1 MPVQRGL
8 PIIFDESGAFE
19 TTKRLIAQNISQA
32 DLSPDA
38 CVGYRYGNSRI
49 NCRVVQAH
57 PLTCVKYDFTV
68 SPYFFHGTWLGA
80 QKPPPFDG
88 FGSSSNGVLEI
99 SRGVLNAIE
108 RPLFAADNGLKISLS
123 QIQQY
128 PIIETRMRYTLR
140 DPAENLQLNVT
151 LGYVNN
157 NDDDK
162 VYSAMIANPSGYS
175 RIATWILHPTK
186 VVLKLMTPSS
196 NVITLKSLE
205 FCYDAGP
212 PLQKPLL
219 PPDAAQ
225 KCSELLAD
233 LRQRKQ
239 PFGQDE
245 LSGFPSDVTLEP
257 YPEFSFTDMSDGTEP
272 HHFRYDSRSGMSN
285 VKLIPCIFKRNEQVF
300 NPDARFSHK
309 PIFRFTATGGTPQ
322 QREHLI
328 LLNYAAYFSL
338 IHNNQPPYEEL
349 PMVRLSKRW
358 CYYGDEA
365 YKDGNGHNRAD
376 ASAYRGLYNVP
387 SLTYRCDTGKYI
399 AEYAPCVTLVGSVYR
414 AMGYFNVA
422 AANVTSLAA
431 LYYEV
436 AAWNEALARNRYG
449 TSLPPFVRADVD
461 VTRYTA
467 VRAYSLRR
475 SNDEKE
481 KPACPANELYIC
493 VKDINP
499 LTCPQNPNIPREDC
513 QNAIKHA
520 NHNWERNFNIDI
532 SPLNKINLS
541 NVSPQSIWQ
550 SIQPGAIA
558 ITVVEYVSG
567 AGIYPHIEIIVGW
580 GPKLGGYSRSD
591 ADLQNNLFPTWDS
604 IPEELRAGYV
614 PYILDRFSLD
624 GTGNQ
629 RGPRPYNLHQYH
641 TAVDFW
647 VANVA
652 DSEGN

>member
-1 MPVQRGL
+1 MKHTV
-8 PIIFDESGAFE
+8 
-19 TTKRLIAQNISQA
+19 SQA

-49 NCRVVQAH
+49 NCRVVKAH
-57 PLTCVKYDFTV
+57 PLTCVKYDFTI
-68 SPYFFHGTWLGA
+68 SPYAFHGIWLGA

-88 FGSSSNGVLEI
+88 FGSSSNGILEI

-108 RPLFAADNGLKISLS
+108 RPLLAADNGLKISLS
-123 QIQQY
+123 QVQQY

-140 DPAENLQLNVT
+140 DAAESLQLNVT

-157 NDDDK
+157 NNNNDK
-162 VYSAMIANPSGYS
+162 TYAATIANPSGYS

-186 VVLKLMTPSS
+186 VVLKLMTPTS

-205 FCYDAGP
+205 FCYDASP

-245 LSGFPSDVTLEP
+245 LSGFPLDVTLEP
-257 YPEFSFTDMSDGTEP
+257 YPEFSFSDMSDGAEP
-272 HHFRYDSRSGMSN
+272 HHFRYDSRSGMSD

-300 NPDARFSHK
+300 NPDARFNDK

-338 IHNNQPPYEEL
+338 IHNNQPPYTEL
-349 PMVRLSKRW
+349 PMEPLSKRW

-376 ASAYRGLYNVP
+376 ASAYRSLYNVP
-387 SLTYRCDTGKYI
+387 SLTYRCDTGLKADGI
-399 AEYAPCVTLVGSVYR
+399 DYAPCVTLVGSVYR

-422 AANVTSLAA
+422 ATDATMANQPLAA

-436 AAWNEALARNRYG
+436 VAWNEALSRNRYR
-449 TSLPPFVRADVD
+449 TSLPPFVRPDVA
-461 VTRYTA
+461 VIRYTA
-467 VRAYSLRR
+467 VRAYSLKG
-475 SNDEKE
+475 NDPKKE
-481 KPACPANELYIC
+481 PCPNNARYIC
-493 VKDINP
+493 SYYGVDPLDCPTHPLCPRAKEIVDGNWYKSVDIETSPLSDVTNP
-499 LTCPQNPNIPREDC
+499 LEVWRK
-513 QNAIKHA
+513 IK
-520 NHNWERNFNIDI
+520 
-532 SPLNKINLS
+532 
-541 NVSPQSIWQ
+541 
-550 SIQPGAIA
+550 PGDIA
-558 ITVVEYVSG
+558 ITVIQKGEANG
-567 AGIYPHIEIIVGW
+567 GIDEQYPHIEVIVGW
-580 GPKLGGYSRSD
+580 GPKSGGYSRSD

-604 IPEELRAGYV
+604 IPEELRAEYV

-624 GTGNQ
+624 GTGNH

-647 VANVA
+647 VANVV